1 MSPDELI
8 ARARKLGATI
18 GRSTLNL
25 WKREG
30 LVTPPKEGSLG
41 RGRGRFADY
50 PEEALWEAVAAWAAR
65 NKAGLRTT
73 NKRIR
78 AIREELL
85 AWYASGFDF
94 RKLKVPYEL
103 LFHGVGQ
110 RYPVVVG
117 DSPFFNWLVAYEK
130 AKAGIPLAMPVELS
144 IVRVRATGEVKL
156 EIAEASG
163 GTPDVV
169 VFTEE

>member
-65 NKAGLRTT
+65 NKTGARTS

-78 AIREELL
+78 AIREDVR
-85 AWYASGFDF
+85 AWFASGDF
-94 RKLKVPYEL
+94 SKLSVPYYL
-103 LFHGVGQ
+103 LFPGVSK
-110 RYPVVVG
+110 RYTVPVG

-130 AKAGIPLAMPVELS
+130 AKAGIPLSVPVELS
-144 IVRVRATGEVKL
+144 IVRVRATGEVRL
-156 EIAEASG
+156 QLTELPEGAPE
-163 GTPDVV
+163 VV